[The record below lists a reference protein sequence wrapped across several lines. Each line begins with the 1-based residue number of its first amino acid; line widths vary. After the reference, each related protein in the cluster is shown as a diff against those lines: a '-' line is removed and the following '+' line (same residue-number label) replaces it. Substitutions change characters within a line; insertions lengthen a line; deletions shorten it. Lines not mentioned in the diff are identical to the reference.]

1 MMRHGGDFAF
11 ALVLAVGFGS
21 LGLRCGVPSSP
32 PVDALPACLPAG
44 GMPPDASLCVPD
56 GEACCAPA
64 TCQAVPGGFAGL
76 AR

>member
-32 PVDALPACLPAG
+32 PVDALPACLATVG
-44 GMPPDASLCVPD
+44 QSRRRASAPSPCALTPVRPSFP
-56 GEACCAPA
+56 EAP
-64 TCQAVPGGFAGL
+64 
-76 AR
+76 